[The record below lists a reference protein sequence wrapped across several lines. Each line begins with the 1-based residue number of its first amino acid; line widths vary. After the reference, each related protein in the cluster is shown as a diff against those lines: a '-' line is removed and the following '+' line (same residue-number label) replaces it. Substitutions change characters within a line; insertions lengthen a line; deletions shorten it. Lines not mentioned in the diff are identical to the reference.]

1 MLFFALRGCLEM
13 IFQLVRILNV
23 IQFELRVLFIWEMH
37 YLNLLPLK
45 LLGKTMFTKR
55 LLRLG

>member
-1 MLFFALRGCLEM
+1 M
-13 IFQLVRILNV
+13 IFQLGRILNV
-23 IQFELRVLFIWEMH
+23 IQFELRVLFIWEMN